1 MPLFKSNKKD
11 NAQQDKVSQIA
22 LERAQSSFSIAD
34 MIAPP
39 AVEVNSNFIK
49 LGEKY
54 AKTFFILS
62 YPGSIF
68 SNWLS
73 PITNS
78 DRVLDISIHIGPTN
92 AADVLHQL
100 NRKITNIEALLGE
113 RERKGLIR
121 DPELQKRTTIL
132 KCCAITLWPPP
143 RECSIW
149 PFTLLSMATRSRN

>member
-54 AKTFFILS
+54 AKTFFIFKL
-62 YPGSIF
+62 PRIDIF
-68 SNWLS
+68 
-73 PITNS
+73 
-78 DRVLDISIHIGPTN
+78 
-92 AADVLHQL
+92 
-100 NRKITNIEALLGE
+100 
-113 RERKGLIR
+113 
-121 DPELQKRTTIL
+121 
-132 KCCAITLWPPP
+132 
-143 RECSIW
+143 
-149 PFTLLSMATRSRN
+149 